1 MSASVTGLCLC
12 LCVYVYVYIIITTYI
27 INILGTSD
35 WLKIAARFAM
45 ESARKTNA
53 RSWAIDTDGSAA
65 QPAPTI
71 ATYMDSGSA
80 EQPAVQA
87 PTHKLAF
94 YNVGWQ
100 ASRKKHNA
108 AWLA

>member
-12 LCVYVYVYIIITTYI
+12 LCVYVYVYIIITTI
-27 INILGTSD
+27 IIIILGTGD

-45 ESARKTNA
+45 ESA

-100 ASRKKHNA
+100 ASSKKRNA
-108 AWLA
+108 AWLAREV